1 MIEILMALSLLVI
14 FFFVAGE
21 LFKSTVLLS
30 AQSQQVSD
38 DSNRI
43 DSAMFQLRRDVWNSR
58 QIAVAD
64 PHLVH
69 LTASDGT
76 QISWRINS
84 GGDVT
89 RTIAG
94 GADETWPAL
103 ALGWSLTAD
112 GFSLSI
118 SDARNSQSLRL
129 TSQSLLA
136 QKEQP

>member
-1 MIEILMALSLLVI
+1 MIEIVMALSLLVI

-64 PHLVH
+64 PRLVH
-69 LTASDGT
+69 LTASEGT

-84 GGDVT
+84 SGDMT

-94 GADETWPAL
+94 GADETWLAL
-103 ALGWSLTAD
+103 APGWSLTAD

-118 SDARNSQSLRL
+118 SDAQNTQPLRL
-129 TSQSLLA
+129 TSQAFLA
-136 QKEQP
+136 EKEPP